1 MSGSLRVAIV
11 AGGPSSEAAVS
22 RSSAAGVEKALGLA
36 GHHATVLELG
46 PSLAASLLAG
56 AYDVVFPIAHGPM
69 GEDGCLQ
76 GLLEV
81 LGLPYVGCGVAAS
94 AVSASKP
101 LAKLAF
107 RAAGLPVA
115 EDVVVLAGEDLS
127 AAVRRIRDRLGSAV
141 AVKPANGGSA
151 IGVTLLQSNSTE
163 AQLLVALKD
172 ALALDSEVLVERL
185 VTGRE
190 VTCGVLELE
199 PGKPVALPPTLIEPA
214 LAGWYDFASKYASG
228 GSRHSCPAPL
238 GEALC
243 SQVQRLAV
251 LAHRAVGARDLSRVD
266 LLVGESDLVVLE
278 VNTLPGMTPTSLYPE
293 AAQISGVPFA
303 DLCGSL
309 VRTAM
314 NRPRRAVPHAPAIP
328 GS

>member
-1 MSGSLRVAIV
+1 MNASLKVAIV

-22 RSSAAGVEKALGLA
+22 RTSAAGVLKALGSA
-36 GHHATVLELG
+36 GHHATVLELDAQL
-46 PSLAASLLAG
+46 PASLLSG
-56 AYDVVFPIAHGPM
+56 GYDVVFPIAHGPM

-115 EDVVVLAGEDLS
+115 EDLLVTAGASLD
-127 AAVRRIRDRLGSAV
+127 AAVAEVHAKLGDAV

-151 IGVTLLQSNSTE
+151 IGVTLLQAGSS
-163 AQLLVALKD
+163 VAELRS
-172 ALALDSEVLVERL
+172 ALQSALELDDQVLVERL
-185 VTGRE
+185 VTGQE

-228 GSRHSCPAPL
+228 GSRHTCPAPF
-238 GEALC
+238 GERVTE
-243 SQVQRLAV
+243 VQRLAV
-251 LAHRAVGARDLSRVD
+251 AAHRAVGARDMSRID
-266 LLVGESDLVVLE
+266 FLVGDAELVVLE
-278 VNTLPGMTPTSLYPE
+278 VNTLPGMTPTSLFPE
-293 AAQISGVPFA
+293 AAQVSGLAFPS
-303 DLCGSL
+303 LCDGL
-309 VRTAM
+309 VRTALS
-314 NRPRRAVPHAPAIP
+314 RPRRQAPKAPEIP
-328 GS
+328 